1 MTVLVCIEASTGS
14 FSRYEANGSKLRKTH
29 SATQGC
35 LSTFTKKFVEDIRV
49 RPPDQFKEEGWI
61 TQDGN
66 EVSA

>member
-14 FSRYEANGSKLRKTH
+14 FARYEANGDEPRKTH

-35 LSTFTKKFVEDIRV
+35 LSTFTQKFVDEIRL
-49 RPPDQFKEEGWI
+49 RPPIEFREEGWI
-61 TQDGN
+61 MQDGN